1 MLDQK
6 SAELAK
12 QLTCLLNSYCT
23 VVDLNAHCSFF
34 IFSVRVNHN
43 LCYAER
49 TRKQQSKYCLR
60 DAKLRC
66 RILKCKE
73 VYTT

>member
-23 VVDLNAHCSFF
+23 VVDLNAQY
-34 IFSVRVNHN
+34 VRS
-43 LCYAER
+43 LYSR
-49 TRKQQSKYCLR
+49 
-60 DAKLRC
+60 
-66 RILKCKE
+66 
-73 VYTT
+73 